1 MKITVLNGSPKGK
14 QSVTL
19 QYVHYIQKE
28 FPQHELKIFHVSQRM
43 KKIEKDASAFQ
54 EILDSV
60 RSSDGILWSSPVYYF
75 LIPSNFKKFIELIFE
90 KGKDTVFQNKHTAF
104 LSTSI
109 HFYDHTAHNYMRA
122 VCEDLNMRFVG
133 SFSANSH
140 DLLKEKERER
150 LRLFGAHFFDEIKKN
165 TPTPKSFFP
174 LTWRDFEYFPGEAK
188 KKVDTESKKILLITD
203 SRKHQTNLA
212 LMTER
217 LRASFSTE
225 IEAANLHDVDI
236 KGPCQGCL
244 HCGYENQCV
253 YEGKDEFNPFY
264 NTKVRTADIL
274 IGAGKITDRY
284 LSSRWKLFFD
294 RSFFAGH
301 APSLRGKQ
309 MAFLISGPL
318 SQIPNLRQIL
328 EAYVEMQHANLA
340 GMVTDEFGDSAE
352 IDYLLET
359 LAGRLVR
366 FAEDRY
372 IQPYSFLRVGG
383 EKLFRDQI
391 WGHIRF
397 PFRADHEAYKK
408 LGLYDFPQKDYRSR
422 IQNSIMLSLYKIPR
436 IRKKINTRLKKEM
449 VKPLQKAVKEK

>member
-1 MKITVLNGSPKGK
+1 MKITVLNGSPKGR

-43 KKIEKDASAFQ
+43 KKIETDDSVFQ
-54 EILDSV
+54 EILDSL
-60 RSSDGILWSSPVYYF
+60 RTSNGILWSSPVYYF

-90 KGKDTVFQNKHTAF
+90 KGKDNAFLDKHTAF
-104 LSTSI
+104 LSSSI
-109 HFYDHTAHNYMRA
+109 HFFDHTAHNYMRGI
-122 VCEDLNMRFVG
+122 CEDLGMRYVG
-133 SFSANSH
+133 SYSAEIH

-150 LRLFGAHFFDEIKKN
+150 LRLFGAHFFDEIEKN
-165 TPTPKSFFP
+165 TPTPKSSQP
-174 LTWRDFEYFPGEAK
+174 LTWRDFEYIPSEAK
-188 KKVDTESKKILLITD
+188 KKVDTGSKKILMITD
-203 SRKHQTNLA
+203 SQNHQRNLVR
-212 LMTER
+212 MIER
-217 LRASFSTE
+217 LRSSFSTE
-225 IEAANLHDVDI
+225 IEVANLHDLDI

-244 HCGYENQCV
+244 NCAYENQCV
-253 YEGKDEFNPFY
+253 YQGKDDFNEFY
-264 NTKVRTADIL
+264 NTQVRTADIL
-274 IGAGKITDRY
+274 IWAGKITDRY
-284 LSSRWKLFFD
+284 LSSRWKQFFD
-294 RSFFAGH
+294 RSFFVGH

-309 MAFLISGPL
+309 IGFLISGPL

-340 GMVTDEFGDSAE
+340 GIVTDETGDSAE
-352 IDYLLET
+352 IDHLLET
-359 LAGRLVR
+359 MAGCLIR
-366 FAEDRY
+366 FSEDHY

-391 WGHIRF
+391 WGHLRF
-397 PFRADHEAYKK
+397 PFRADHEVYKK

-449 VKPLQKAVKEK
+449 VKPLQKVLED